1 MEDNVSIDREST
13 DARRTA
19 LTDADGLVTTPT
31 SSNDPAD
38 EIPVPIAMSP
48 AEIDERAQAVEA
60 VRDSAPDATSPEEI
74 DTPSRL
80 DD

>member
-1 MEDNVSIDREST
+1 MEDNVPSDREIT
-13 DARRTA
+13 EPRRIA

-60 VRDSAPDATSPEEI
+60 VRGTTPDGTSSDATDTSP
-74 DTPSRL
+74 RL